1 MTALP
6 AIRLN
11 EHCVRR
17 VRMGYPWVF
26 RSEVVN
32 AKEADALVPG
42 SLVDF
47 TQDKGGFVARG
58 YYNPKPQLVGRI
70 MTMKPEENIE
80 KFFIYH
86 HVENSI
92 VYRDKLYGQPY
103 YRLIHSESDG
113 LPGLIVDRFGDV
125 IVCQV
130 NTAGMEALFPLV
142 ENALK
147 SLLKPKAIVLRNE
160 SNAREVEG
168 LEKNVSVSYGELP
181 SKLVEIHDGVVKFY
195 VDPMEG
201 QKTGWFFDQRDNRRW
216 VSQLTRDGSLLD
228 VFCHTGGFGIMAA
241 MGGAQNVTF
250 LDSSSSALEMVDKNA
265 TLNGVSQKC
274 NIIEGEAF
282 EMLEKLPH
290 LGRKYDVVAVDP
302 PAFIKSKKDLNAG
315 MRGYQKLA
323 MKSAPLVERSGFLFF
338 ASCSYHAETRHL
350 IEVVSGGLA
359 KTGRPFQLIKVS
371 GAGPDHPVHP
381 MLQETGY
388 LKALTFRFLD

>member
-1 MTALP
+1 MVREGNLNFP
-6 AIRLN
+6 VRL
-11 EHCVRR
+11 
-17 VRMGYPWVF
+17 G
-26 RSEVVN
+26 
-32 AKEADALVPG
+32 
-42 SLVDF
+42 
-47 TQDKGGFVARG
+47 
-58 YYNPKPQLVGRI
+58 
-70 MTMKPEENIE
+70 
-80 KFFIYH
+80 
-86 HVENSI
+86 
-92 VYRDKLYGQPY
+92 
-103 YRLIHSESDG
+103 
-113 LPGLIVDRFGDV
+113 
-125 IVCQV
+125 
-130 NTAGMEALFPLV
+130 
-142 ENALK
+142 
-147 SLLKPKAIVLRNE
+147 
-160 SNAREVEG
+160 EG
-168 LEKNVSVSYGELP
+168 
-181 SKLVEIHDGVVKFY
+181 H
-195 VDPMEG
+195 
-201 QKTGWFFDQRDNRRW
+201 KTGFYLDQRENR
-216 VSQLTRDGSLLD
+216 LLLRDMGLKGEVLD